1 MAQLLRRNN
10 FHCNRMKFGEFPSV
24 APVTGEKGRKATN
37 SDSLP
42 MVMREPSPLP
52 RDGSEQMNVQDGDL
66 ERKGVIDE
74 ADFEIK
80 IPNVL
85 KQGGEQSSETLSQEV
100 MLKKAE
106 ACRIFRQAA
115 HALLAHLGAVDPFI
129 EDVKLQKI
137 QRGFKQRFDSTME
150 QLRSTVEASATGP
163 LSLVLGKLFRDYWNE
178 QGVLATFM
186 AKLNK
191 QRMGELEHAFVLKTL
206 SQKMEEATTLLEQA
220 DTVEQARF
228 QNDILKQYLRV
239 IVEWDNEYQRL
250 YRSVD
255 MNKVEL
261 DGIYEAIEKTGYGLG
276 QVLIA
281 DKYVTGDVKGN
292 GELAKERELDVDQD
306 SRKKLICA
314 ELLEGARRIPAEQS
328 SLIIP
333 ILIEIDG
340 TSDIATL
347 AKLANQFKR
356 VMTEN
361 SITIY
366 SRWGDKNLTRNI
378 EEIEA
383 LIRDRKKE
391 VF

>member
-1 MAQLLRRNN
+1 MAI
-10 FHCNRMKFGEFPSV
+10 
-24 APVTGEKGRKATN
+24 
-37 SDSLP
+37 
-42 MVMREPSPLP
+42 REPSPLP
-52 RDGSEQMNVQDGDL
+52 GDTSEQMYAQEGNF
-66 ERKGVIDE
+66 ERKGVISE

-85 KQGGEQSSETLSQEV
+85 KQGGEQGSETLSQEV

-106 ACRIFRQAA
+106 ACRVFRQAA
-115 HALLAHLGAVDPFI
+115 HALLAHLGVVDPFI

-150 QLRSTVEASATGP
+150 QLRSTVEVSATGP

-178 QGVLATFM
+178 QGMLVTFM

-206 SQKMEEATTLLEQA
+206 SQKMEEATVLLEQA
-220 DTVEQARF
+220 DTAEQARF
-228 QNDILKQYLRV
+228 QNDMLKQYLRV

-255 MNKVEL
+255 MNKVDLSE
-261 DGIYEAIEKTGYGLG
+261 IYEAIEKTGHGLS

-281 DKYVTGDVKGN
+281 DKYAEDGVKGN
-292 GELAKERELDVDQD
+292 KELVKGRELDVDQD
-306 SRKKLICA
+306 ARKKKICA
-314 ELLEGARRIPAEQS
+314 ELLEGARRIPAEERS
-328 SLIIP
+328 IVIP
-333 ILIEIDG
+333 ILIDIDEA
-340 TSDIATL
+340 SDIATL
-347 AKLANQFKR
+347 AKLASQFKR

-361 SITIY
+361 KITIY
-366 SRWGDKNLTRNI
+366 SRWGDKDLTRSI

-383 LIRDRKKE
+383 LIQDRKKD